1 MRPFGLAHRVP
12 DPVLSPQLFRIRAFE
27 LISLTGFLLGLTLS
41 AANIYL
47 LQHRN
52 ASWCTPSCPAGRR
65 ITGSGPTPGRAG
77 PRAHAAR

>member
-1 MRPFGLAHRVP
+1 MAFRLAYRFP

-27 LISLTGFLLGLTLS
+27 LISLTGFLLGLTML

-47 LQHRN
+47 PQHRN

-65 ITGSGPTPGRAG
+65 ITG
-77 PRAHAAR
+77 

>member
-1 MRPFGLAHRVP
+1 VAFGLAYLVP

-27 LISLTGFLLGLTLS
+27 LISLTGFLLGLTLF

-52 ASWCTPSCPAGRR
+52 ASWCTPSCPAGRA

-77 PRAHAAR
+77 PRTHAAR